1 MKYKRMQ
8 VILRRNS
15 PFNTTM
21 ANERFHR
28 TLKYSILHRS
38 ANYRLDRVVHE
49 LITFP
54 ETLGKKLQ
62 KKVSISLSLFLSLI
76 RYNDLPS
83 QDLGHRACDA
93 YRYQE
98 NSARHRAASAY
109 QNQTEESIQQVAR
122 KEWRVE
128 SFDETF
134 PRVYTVRDEG
144 ADKCPCEMD
153 NNHCRR

>member
-1 MKYKRMQ
+1 M
-8 VILRRNS
+8 VLRRNS

-49 LITFP
+49 LIMFP

-62 KKVSISLSLFLSLI
+62 KKVSFYLPLPLLFHTVNSFK
-76 RYNDLPS
+76 
-83 QDLGHRACDA
+83 DLGHRACDA

-109 QNQTEESIQQVAR
+109 QNQEEESIKQVAR

-128 SFDETF
+128 SFDETS

-153 NNHCRR
+153 NNHCLRY